1 MRELFS
7 EQYVQYID
15 QEHVSWQNMIQMAG
29 QPLLDDGLIAQEYV
43 DEIITT
49 CTEKGPY
56 MNIGPNI
63 VLAHARPLPSTKKAV
78 MALLLSKQPA
88 ALLDDPA
95 HTARL
100 WIFLATPDD
109 RSHIELIQKLA
120 TLLMDADRVQRVL
133 AANSQEE
140 LLGSLRAE

>member
-1 MRELFS
+1 MELFS

-29 QPLLDDGLIAQEYV
+29 QPLLDDGLIAQKYV

-120 TLLMDADRVQRVL
+120 TLLMDANRVQRVL

>member
-1 MRELFS
+1 
-7 EQYVQYID
+7 
-15 QEHVSWQNMIQMAG
+15 MICRDEVDR
-29 QPLLDDGLIAQEYV
+29 QPVHQAILIAQEYI

-49 CTEKGPY
+49 CEEKGPY

-78 MALLLSKQPA
+78 MALLLSKQSA
-88 ALLDDPA
+88 ALLDDLA

-100 WIFLATPDD
+100 WIFRAIPDD

-120 TLLMDADRVQRVL
+120 VLLMDAAHVQRVL

-140 LLGSLRAE
+140 LLASLHAQ

>member
-1 MRELFS
+1 MELFS

-120 TLLMDADRVQRVL
+120 TLLMDANRVQRVL

>member
-1 MRELFS
+1 MELFS

-120 TLLMDADRVQRVL
+120 TLLMDTNRVQRVL

>member
-1 MRELFS
+1 MELFN

-29 QPLLDDGLIAQEYV
+29 QPLLDEGLIAQEYV

-120 TLLMDADRVQRVL
+120 TLLMDANRVQRVL

>member
-1 MRELFS
+1 MELFS

-63 VLAHARPLPSTKKAV
+63 VLAHARPLPSTQKAV

-120 TLLMDADRVQRVL
+120 TLLMDANRVQRVL

>member
-1 MRELFS
+1 MMELFS

-120 TLLMDADRVQRVL
+120 TLLMDANRVQRVL

-140 LLGSLRAE
+140 LLSSLRAE

>member
-1 MRELFS
+1 
-7 EQYVQYID
+7 
-15 QEHVSWQNMIQMAG
+15 
-29 QPLLDDGLIAQEYV
+29 
-43 DEIITT
+43 
-49 CTEKGPY
+49 
-56 MNIGPNI
+56 
-63 VLAHARPLPSTKKAV
+63 

>member
-1 MRELFS
+1 MELFS

-29 QPLLDDGLIAQEYV
+29 QPLLDEGLIAQEYV

-140 LLGSLRAE
+140 LLASLHAQ

>member
-1 MRELFS
+1 MELFS

-29 QPLLDDGLIAQEYV
+29 QPLVDDGLIAQEYV

>member
-1 MRELFS
+1 
-7 EQYVQYID
+7 
-15 QEHVSWQNMIQMAG
+15 
-29 QPLLDDGLIAQEYV
+29 
-43 DEIITT
+43 
-49 CTEKGPY
+49 
-56 MNIGPNI
+56 
-63 VLAHARPLPSTKKAV
+63 
-78 MALLLSKQPA
+78 MALLLSRKPA

-109 RSHIELIQKLA
+109 QSHIELIQKLA
-120 TLLMDADRVQRVL
+120 TLLMDANRVQRVL

>member
-1 MRELFS
+1 MMELFN

-120 TLLMDADRVQRVL
+120 TLLMDANRVQRVL

>member
-1 MRELFS
+1 MELFN

-29 QPLLDDGLIAQEYV
+29 QPLLDVGLIAQEYV

-120 TLLMDADRVQRVL
+120 TLLMDANRVQRVL

>member
-1 MRELFS
+1 MELFS

-88 ALLDDPA
+88 ALLA

-120 TLLMDADRVQRVL
+120 TLLMDANRVQRVL

-140 LLGSLRAE
+140 LLSSLRAE

>member
-1 MRELFS
+1 MELFS

-63 VLAHARPLPSTKKAV
+63 VLAHARPLPSTKKDV

-120 TLLMDADRVQRVL
+120 TLLMDANRVQRVL

>member
-1 MRELFS
+1 MELFS

-43 DEIITT
+43 DEIIST

-120 TLLMDADRVQRVL
+120 TLLMDANSVQRVL

>member
-1 MRELFS
+1 MELFS

-100 WIFLATPDD
+100 WIFLATPDE

-120 TLLMDADRVQRVL
+120 TLLMDANRVQRVL

>member
-1 MRELFS
+1 MELFN

-120 TLLMDADRVQRVL
+120 TLLMDANRVQRVL

>member
-1 MRELFS
+1 MELFS

-120 TLLMDADRVQRVL
+120 TLLMDANRVQRVL

-140 LLGSLRAE
+140 LLDSLRAE

>member
-1 MRELFS
+1 MELFS

-43 DEIITT
+43 NEIITT

>member
-1 MRELFS
+1 MELFS

-120 TLLMDADRVQRVL
+120 PLLMDANRVQRVL

>member
-1 MRELFS
+1 MELFS

-95 HTARL
+95 HTARI

-120 TLLMDADRVQRVL
+120 TLLMDANRVQRVL

>member
-1 MRELFS
+1 MELFN

-29 QPLLDDGLIAQEYV
+29 QPLLDEGLIAQEYV

-120 TLLMDADRVQRVL
+120 TLLMDANRVQRVL
-133 AANSQEE
+133 ATNSQEE

>member
-1 MRELFS
+1 MELFS

-43 DEIITT
+43 NEIITT

-120 TLLMDADRVQRVL
+120 TLLMDANRVQRVL

>member
-1 MRELFS
+1 MELFS

-120 TLLMDADRVQRVL
+120 TLLMDADCVQRVL

-140 LLGSLRAE
+140 LLSSLRAE

>member
-1 MRELFS
+1 MELFS

-49 CTEKGPY
+49 CAEKGPY

-120 TLLMDADRVQRVL
+120 TLLMDANRVQRVL

>member
-1 MRELFS
+1 
-7 EQYVQYID
+7 
-15 QEHVSWQNMIQMAG
+15 
-29 QPLLDDGLIAQEYV
+29 
-43 DEIITT
+43 
-49 CTEKGPY
+49 

-88 ALLDDPA
+88 ALLDDQA
-95 HTARL
+95 HKARL

-120 TLLMDADRVQRVL
+120 TLLMDADHVQRIL
-133 AANSQEE
+133 AATSQEE
-140 LLGSLRAE
+140 LLASVLAK

>member
-1 MRELFS
+1 MELFS

-95 HTARL
+95 HTAHL

-120 TLLMDADRVQRVL
+120 TLLMDANRVQRVL

-140 LLGSLRAE
+140 LLSSLRAE

>member
-1 MRELFS
+1 MKLFDDR
-7 EQYVQYID
+7 YIQYID
-15 QEHVSWQNMIQMAG
+15 QENPSWKNLIQLAG
-29 QPLLDDGLIAQEYV
+29 QPLLDDGLIAQEYI
-43 DEIITT
+43 DEIVTT

-63 VLAHARPLPSTKKAV
+63 VLAHARPLPSTRKAV

-109 RSHIELIQKLA
+109 QSHIELIQKLA
-120 TLLMDADRVQRVL
+120 ALLMNADRVQRVL
-133 AANSQEE
+133 AATSQEE
-140 LLGSLRAE
+140 LLASLRAE

>member
-1 MRELFS
+1 MELFS
-7 EQYVQYID
+7 EQYVQYIN

-56 MNIGPNI
+56 MNIGPKI

>member
-1 MRELFS
+1 MELFS

-78 MALLLSKQPA
+78 MALLLSNQPA

-120 TLLMDADRVQRVL
+120 TLLMDANRVQRVL

>member
-1 MRELFS
+1 
-7 EQYVQYID
+7 
-15 QEHVSWQNMIQMAG
+15 
-29 QPLLDDGLIAQEYV
+29 
-43 DEIITT
+43 
-49 CTEKGPY
+49 

-88 ALLDDPA
+88 ALLDDQA
-95 HTARL
+95 HKARL

-120 TLLMDADRVQRVL
+120 TLLMDADHVQRIL
-133 AANSQEE
+133 AATSQEE
-140 LLGSLRAE
+140 LLASVLAE

>member
-1 MRELFS
+1 MMELFS

-15 QEHVSWQNMIQMAG
+15 QEHVSWQNMIQMTG

-120 TLLMDADRVQRVL
+120 TLLMDANRVQRVL

>member
-1 MRELFS
+1 MELFN

-88 ALLDDPA
+88 ALLDDPV

-120 TLLMDADRVQRVL
+120 TLLMDANRVQRVL

>member
-1 MRELFS
+1 MEVFN

-15 QEHVSWQNMIQMAG
+15 QEHVSWKSLIQMAG
-29 QPLLDDGLIAQEYV
+29 QPLLDDGLIAQEYI

-49 CTEKGPY
+49 CKEK
-56 MNIGPNI
+56 
-63 VLAHARPLPSTKKAV
+63 AHARPLPSTKKAV

-95 HTARL
+95 HKARL

-120 TLLMDADRVQRVL
+120 TLLMDADHVQRIL
-133 AANSQEE
+133 AATSQEE
-140 LLGSLRAE
+140 LLASVLAE

>member
-1 MRELFS
+1 MEVFN

-15 QEHVSWQNMIQMAG
+15 QEHVSWKSLIQMAG
-29 QPLLDDGLIAQEYV
+29 QPLLDDGLIAQEYI

-49 CTEKGPY
+49 CKEKGPY

-95 HTARL
+95 HKARL

-120 TLLMDADRVQRVL
+120 TLLIDADHVQRIL
-133 AANSQEE
+133 AATSQEE
-140 LLGSLRAE
+140 LLASVLAE

>member
-1 MRELFS
+1 MMELFS

-63 VLAHARPLPSTKKAV
+63 VLAHARPLPSTQKAV

-120 TLLMDADRVQRVL
+120 TLLMDANRVQRVL

>member
-1 MRELFS
+1 MELFS

-15 QEHVSWQNMIQMAG
+15 QKHVSWQNMIQMAG

-100 WIFLATPDD
+100 WIFLATPDN

>member
-1 MRELFS
+1 MELFS

-56 MNIGPNI
+56 I